1 MLGRMQHEALQIG
14 ALLDHAARLHR
25 HSRIVTQRRDGSTVT
40 HSYPEI
46 AARTARLAH
55 ALAGRG
61 VAQGERLATLAWN
74 DHRHLELYYGVSGI
88 GAVCHTVNPRLFPGQ
103 IAYILA
109 DAGDTHLFLDP
120 MFLPILAGIGDGLP
134 AALKTLVLLE
144 PPAEPVPPALAARFE
159 ILDYEN
165 LIAGHPDAFDWP
177 VLDENTAA
185 FLCYSSGTTGEPKGV
200 LTSHRSTLLH
210 AYAANQPDAF
220 CLRATDTAM
229 PVVPMFHVNAWGIPF
244 VAPLAGASL
253 VLPGPRLDGA
263 SLFKLIEA
271 TGVTFSAGVPTI
283 WLGLLTHLR
292 ESGGRFARPPRLLIG
307 GSACPLPVIEAFEQE
322 YGVEIGHAWGMTE
335 TSPIGLFNAP
345 KPETVGLEQAE
356 RLALKRKQGRPVP
369 GIRLRIA
376 DAEGRDVPAD
386 GVAFGEILVR
396 GPWVAAA
403 YFGRDDD
410 PAFTPDGWFR
420 TGDVATI
427 DGSGYVEIVDRA
439 KDVIKSG
446 GEWISSITLENIA
459 VGHPKLRE
467 AAVIGAR
474 HPKWDERPVLIAVPA
489 EGAAP
494 TKAEILE
501 WFDGKVAKWWRPDDV
516 VFVDELP
523 HTATGK
529 LLKTELRKRYRDHLA
544 AADEPG

>member
-1 MLGRMQHEALQIG
+1 MLGRMQHEPLQIG

-25 HSRIVTQRRDGSTVT
+25 EARVVTQRRDGSTVT

-55 ALAGRG
+55 ALAARG

-88 GAVCHTVNPRLFPGQ
+88 GAVCHTVNPRLFPDQ

-120 MFLPILAGIGDGLP
+120 VALPILAGIGDRLP

-144 PPAEPVPPALAARFE
+144 PPADPVAPALAARFE
-159 ILDYEN
+159 ILDYET
-165 LIAGHPDAFDWP
+165 LIAGHPDTFDWP

-200 LTSHRSTLLH
+200 LSSHRSTRLH
-210 AYAANQPDAF
+210 AYAANQPDVF
-220 CLRATDTAM
+220 GLRATDTAM

-263 SLFKLIEA
+263 SLFRLIEA

-283 WLGLLTHLR
+283 WLSLLAHLR
-292 ESGGRFARPPRLLIG
+292 ESGSRFARPPRLVIG
-307 GSACPLPVIEAFEQE
+307 GSACPLPVIEAFERD

-345 KPETVGLEQAE
+345 KPETLGLDEAE
-356 RLALKRKQGRPVP
+356 RLALKRKQGRLVP

-446 GEWISSITLENIA
+446 GEWISSIALENIA

-494 TKAEILE
+494 TRDEILA

-529 LLKTELRKRYRDHLA
+529 LLKSELRKRYRDHLA
-544 AADEPG
+544 G

>member
-1 MLGRMQHEALQIG
+1 MLGRMQHGPLLIG
-14 ALLDHAARLHR
+14 SLLEHAARLHR
-25 HSRIVTQRRDGSTVT
+25 QSRVTTQRRDGSTVV

-61 VAQGERLATLAWN
+61 IARGERLATLAWN

-88 GAVCHTVNPRLFPGQ
+88 GAVCHTVNPRLFPDQ
-103 IAYILA
+103 IAYILS

-120 MFLPILAGIGDGLP
+120 MFLPILAGIGDRLP
-134 AALKTLVLLE
+134 PDLKTLVLLE

-159 ILDYEN
+159 ILDYEA
-165 LIAGHPDAFDWP
+165 LIDGHPDTFDWP
-177 VLDENTAA
+177 VFDENTAA

-200 LTSHRSTLLH
+200 LSSHRSTVLH

-220 CLRATDTAM
+220 GLRATDVAM

-263 SLFKLIEA
+263 SLFRLIEE

-283 WLGLLTHLR
+283 WFGLLAHLR
-292 ESGGRFARPPRLLIG
+292 ESGGRFARPPRLVIG
-307 GSACPLPVIEAFEQE
+307 GSACPLPLIEAFERD

-345 KPETVGLEQAE
+345 KPETVGRNEAE
-356 RLALKRKQGRPVP
+356 RLALKRKQGRPIP
-369 GIRLRIA
+369 GIALRIV
-376 DAEGRDVPAD
+376 DAEGREVPAD

-420 TGDVATI
+420 TGDVATMEE
-427 DGSGYVEIVDRA
+427 SGYVEIVDRA

-446 GEWISSITLENIA
+446 GEWISSIALENIA

-489 EGAAP
+489 AGQSP
-494 TKAEILE
+494 TKEEILA
-501 WFDGKVAKWWRPDDV
+501 WFEGKVAKWWLPDDV

-529 LLKTELRKRYRDHLA
+529 LQKTELRKRYRDHLVSRA
-544 AADEPG
+544 AP